1 MASAVLPADV
11 SAPAASAAAAANSA
25 AAEVPAASTS
35 VAAMAAPGS
44 PASSAVPGPPAA
56 LAAPVL
62 GSGSG
67 TGSGP
72 SSAWVQVERRGA
84 RIHAVP
90 EGFRALWLYT
100 FDSVSLKARE
110 DVARL
115 QETSDD
121 RLWWGDC
128 DAAFS
133 NDVERSYQDL
143 HGECTHVLRGRSP
156 RVSPRLIKVDFE
168 TMLQHDEWGIVRK
181 MRRALVEYQRT
192 P

>member
-1 MASAVLPADV
+1 M
-11 SAPAASAAAAANSA
+11 
-25 AAEVPAASTS
+25 
-35 VAAMAAPGS
+35 
-44 PASSAVPGPPAA
+44 
-56 LAAPVL
+56 
-62 GSGSG
+62 
-67 TGSGP
+67 
-72 SSAWVQVERRGA
+72 
-84 RIHAVP
+84 
-90 EGFRALWLYT
+90 WLYT

-133 NDVERSYQDL
+133 NEVERSYQDL